1 MRVIVGQ
8 TDASP
13 PLQLWTRHR
22 PGDGSAAA
30 EMASS
35 CPTKYEFSVVFVA
48 VAVSFDV
55 AAIFSVCP
63 WHLKRM
69 FDLLRVLAAV
79 QL

>member
-1 MRVIVGQ
+1 MRIIVAQ

-30 EMASS
+30 EMASR
-35 CPTKYEFSVVFVA
+35 CPTKYGFSVVFVA
-48 VAVSFDV
+48 MAVSFDV
-55 AAIFSVCP
+55 AGIVIACP

-69 FDLLRVLAAV
+69 FDSLRVLAAV